1 MFMDS
6 QVKMFLAA
14 AAATYLS
21 TKHCLEL
28 QGRMASILKFGIN
41 QFCCAFSFHAWK
53 QKVSFLALIL
63 YFKLWFYSLHA
74 LKQRVGLLIKFH
86 NALFLFC
93 SLLWTLHPHFLVLVL
108 LLILLLHTHT
118 FCLFSSHPGGVWGCR
133 SIWKPSHR
141 KKLMGFS
148 FGAICPKHA
157 GSLHLDACVY
167 VCDCQGQRVC
177 LYLFTCQWPW
187 VVKRNVCG
195 DAL

>member
-21 TKHCLEL
+21 IKHCLEL

-41 QFCCAFSFHAWK
+41 QFCCAFSFHAWTQK

-74 LKQRVGLLIKFH
+74 LKQRVGLLISSVF
-86 NALFLFC
+86 
-93 SLLWTLHPHFLVLVL
+93 VL
-108 LLILLLHTHT
+108 LSSLNSPSSLSGPGSPANPPFAHTHT